1 MVSNKTTKLGE
12 IFGVIEKTQG
22 SRKYLFGTIRS
33 DKIKDVTVVPVIE
46 RSRKTYLNEVEE
58 NGYQRPG
65 SDSRMRKFSK
75 FLKDNPNSVVPPVLL
90 SGRGNWVFKPGGN
103 EQDSGKLII
112 HDKAIIV
119 DGQHRLGGFV
129 HLYEVED
136 DVRDISFI
144 LLPNLDSKEE
154 KEEFVVVN
162 NTQKGVPKSLTVYLD
177 DEDDDAKIGWGLNQ
191 LPDSPFKGRITRTR
205 MQRQHLFTLASVAKQ
220 VKRMFSL
227 DGIELDPY
235 LNVNQKIEIVS
246 QFWEIIAN
254 QLPVEWSD
262 IEKLDDPDTKGRR
275 EFEYKLLELT
285 GFIAWAYTGARIFVR
300 SYKEND
306 NDMDW
311 DQVSYLIEAASRID
325 WNKNGEYDHQTG
337 EVGGKRMATE
347 MIQMLPTETAEAKLQ
362 RALKQDRR

>member
-1 MVSNKTTKLGE
+1 MSNETTIFDE
-12 IFGVIEKTQG
+12 ISGVIEKTQG
-22 SRKYLFGTIRS
+22 NRKYLFGTIS
-33 DKIKDVTVVPVIE
+33 SEKIKDVTVVPVIE
-46 RSRKTYLNEVEE
+46 HSRKTYLNEVEE

-90 SGRGNWVFKPGGN
+90 SGRGNWVFEPGGN

-129 HLYEVED
+129 HLYEVEG
-136 DVRDISFI
+136 DVREISFI
-144 LLPNLDSKEE
+144 LLPNLDSEEE

-177 DEDDDAKIGWGLNQ
+177 DEDDDAKVGWGLNQ
-191 LPDSPFKGRITRTR
+191 LPDSPFNGRITRTR
-205 MQRQHLFTLASVAKQ
+205 MKREHLFTLASVAKQ

-254 QLPVEWSD
+254 QLPEEWSD
-262 IEKLDDPDTKGRR
+262 IEKLDDSNTKGKRD
-275 EFEYKLLELT
+275 FAYKLLELT
-285 GFIAWAYTGARIFVR
+285 GLIAWAYTGARIFAR

-311 DQVSYLIEAASRID
+311 DQVSYLVEAASQID
-325 WNKNGEYDHQTG
+325 WRKNGEYEGRAG
-337 EVGGKRMATE
+337 EVGGKSMATE
-347 MIQMLPTETAEAKLQ
+347 MILMLPTESAEASLQ
-362 RALKQDRR
+362 RVLS